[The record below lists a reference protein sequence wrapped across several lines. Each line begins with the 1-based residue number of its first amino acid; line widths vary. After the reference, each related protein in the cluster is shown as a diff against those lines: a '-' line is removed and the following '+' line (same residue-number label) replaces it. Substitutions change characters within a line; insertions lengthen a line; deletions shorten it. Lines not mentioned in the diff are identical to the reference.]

1 MQIIILLL
9 QDVQEIVASNTTD
22 SATPISSYSVPK
34 LEHIHL
40 YHLIVKRGTLNIIK
54 LLNEDKLRIAQDMQL
69 AATCSA
75 LYRLDGKIQ
84 HL

>member
-22 SATPISSYSVPK
+22 SANKRVPK

-40 YHLIVKRGTLNIIK
+40 SHLIVKRGTLNIVK

>member
-22 SATPISSYSVPK
+22 SANKRVPK

-40 YHLIVKRGTLNIIK
+40 YNLIVKRGTLNIIK
-54 LLNEDKLRIAQDMQL
+54 LLNEDKLRIAQDML
-69 AATCSA
+69 FLKYKTFLLSC
-75 LYRLDGKIQ
+75 I
-84 HL
+84 HI